1 MRVTTLLRRML
12 GVPELFVRSVGSQ
25 GNDLIVGVVPRWRK
39 PRCGRCGRP
48 AANNKLR
55 MIARRAFGFHSPPP
69 LISMLYLC
77 CGGIT
82 LDPPLPGPT

>member
-1 MRVTTLLRRML
+1 
-12 GVPELFVRSVGSQ
+12 
-25 GNDLIVGVVPRWRK
+25 
-39 PRCGRCGRP
+39 
-48 AANNKLR
+48 